1 MGIITPTSILN
12 RDLKS
17 LGFYCGLF
25 QDLGSMPG
33 CRLPPHFH
41 ILVGNKKNLPSAHAS
56 RGVVQH
62 WRILGQF
69 HTRAVLAPTSGGQ
82 LRLRASTWLYIRSNW
97 FKNEA
102 WLSCFAKEDAKQHYH
117 HSLAA
122 LKAWCSIVFH
132 GLPTKIYHKQS
143 PLQPNMFL
151 FGTRIAQRL
160 AGNSQLSPQYSQ
172 PVSCVASNL
181 L

>member
-1 MGIITPTSILN
+1 MITPTSILN

-17 LGFYCGLF
+17 LGFYSGLF
-25 QDLGSMPG
+25 QDLGSIPG

-41 ILVGNKKNLPSAHAS
+41 TCGEQEKSSAHAS

-69 HTRAVLAPTSGGQ
+69 QVGAVLAPTSGGQ

-160 AGNSQLSPQYSQ
+160 AGNSQLSPYSQ
-172 PVSCVASNL
+172 PGSCVASNL